1 MQRLSDSVKKKGVC
15 LLAKG
20 KGGNKVKMC
29 QEKTQIVAEMSSY
42 FKINS
47 EINSPDGNLSLEC
60 SSILLP

>member
-20 KGGNKVKMC
+20 KGGNKGKMW
-29 QEKTQIVAEMSSY
+29 QEKTQIVAEMASY

-47 EINSPDGNLSLEC
+47 EINSPDGKL
-60 SSILLP
+60 